1 MKNPCPLPLG
11 PALAAGVGAIAYC
24 LVILATVGC
33 ERAGGGDDT
42 SPSSENAEGVLCSCD
57 GSLIISSM
65 LTVAPIKAEL

>member
-1 MKNPCPLPLG
+1 M
-11 PALAAGVGAIAYC
+11 AYC

-33 ERAGGGDDT
+33 DRAGGGDDT
-42 SPSSENAEGVLCSCD
+42 SPSSENAEAVVCNCD